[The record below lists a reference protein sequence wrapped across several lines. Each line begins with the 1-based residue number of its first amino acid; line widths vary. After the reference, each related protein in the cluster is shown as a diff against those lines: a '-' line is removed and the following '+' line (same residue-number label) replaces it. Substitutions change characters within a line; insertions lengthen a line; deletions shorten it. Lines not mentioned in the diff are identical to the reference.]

1 MDKICELLPWFAAGT
16 LSEGERQQ
24 VLLHLAKCAD
34 CRREL
39 PWLLELSRDIKTTTA
54 ALPACGKPAEPP
66 QADYN
71 LRLLEHYSPT
81 VPGVQVT
88 ERVYRLHTP
97 FGTVPEAGGDGEC
110 PRRAGHL
117 AWGPQGGG
125 NRVPGDA

>member
-54 ALPACGKPAEPP
+54 ALPACRKPAEPP

-88 ERVYRLHTP
+88 ERVYRLQTP
-97 FGTVPEAGGDGEC
+97 FGTVCQTKVSVPAFK
-110 PRRAGHL
+110 PINLASWLLARAY
-117 AWGPQGGG
+117 
-125 NRVPGDA
+125 NY